1 MKILFEGAKYNIND
15 LKSCFGDKFY
25 HQIGDYGYIDVVG
38 YYHSNDNQLYYFLP
52 KLFVTEEE
60 SFLDTKIYYLDFF
73 KFKIEELLKEDITLL
88 NWFRKFLIL
97 FYKSL
102 SEYKSRVDDKIIQ
115 LGETLQLSSNIGEN
129 EFTFLDL
136 VLTILNFYK
145 KNRDFFVFY
154 IKEQETKK
162 HKKVNWNKTIRKQ
175 QPVFINSYP
184 IYDNLNTKTKVVN
197 NDEVLMTYFYS
208 LLNYLK
214 EEYKVDIVIDC
225 PYTLIKGERF
235 KDLLDNGLYKIKK
248 IKNNYYSDK
257 LKAIYN
263 LLILFFE
270 RTFVGSIKNK
280 NDDFIIV
287 KHYHNV
293 FEDMIDKLLSDSFSN
308 RRTSNGISLNHL
320 KNNKDGKILD
330 HLFEFESILDNDE
343 SIFYIGDS
351 KYYKHNSSISEK
363 SVYKQ
368 FTYAKNVI
376 QYNIDLL
383 HENIKIPS
391 LINKNIRY
399 RDEVTEGYSIS
410 PNFFIQGVIKNIN
423 DFENHTLI
431 QNIEKGTEKSAHF
444 KERLFDRDTLFINYY
459 EINFLFVLNAYTNYS
474 QDNIIEIRNTF
485 KNIFKTHFKSYF
497 KNHSGFDFYEF
508 SFESER
514 DLREFVD
521 FEFRNLTGRI
531 IRTLSQPDKL
541 ILAINFNRE
550 SKLKEKNLL
559 DRFKVRNNPVT
570 KQKEFMYTSS
580 CPIIPSIKDYEF

>member
-25 HQIGDYGYIDVVG
+25 HQIGDYGYMDVVG

-60 SFLDTKIYYLDFF
+60 SFLDTEIYYLDFF
-73 KFKIEELLKEDITLL
+73 KFKIEELLKENITLL

-115 LGETLQLSSNIGEN
+115 HGETLQLSSNIGEN

-145 KNRDFFVFY
+145 KNKDFFVFH

-175 QPVFINSYP
+175 QPVFIDSYP
-184 IYDNLNTKTKVVN
+184 IYDNLNTKTKVIN

-214 EEYKVDIVIDC
+214 DEYKVDIVIDC
-225 PYTLIKGERF
+225 PYTLIKGDRF
-235 KDLLDNGLYKIKK
+235 KDFLDNGLYKIKK

-308 RRTSNGISLNHL
+308 RRNSNGISLNHL

-351 KYYKHNSSISEK
+351 KYYKHNSSISEN

-423 DFENHTLI
+423 DFENHSLI

-444 KERLFDRDTLFINYY
+444 KERLFDRDTLFIYYY

-474 QDNIIEIRNTF
+474 QDNIIEIRKTF

-508 SFESER
+508 SFKNES
-514 DLREFVD
+514 DLKEFVD

-559 DRFKVRNNPVT
+559 DRFKVRNNPIT
-570 KQKEFMYTSS
+570 KQKEFMYISS

>member
-1 MKILFEGAKYNIND
+1 
-15 LKSCFGDKFY
+15 
-25 HQIGDYGYIDVVG
+25 
-38 YYHSNDNQLYYFLP
+38 
-52 KLFVTEEE
+52 
-60 SFLDTKIYYLDFF
+60 
-73 KFKIEELLKEDITLL
+73 
-88 NWFRKFLIL
+88 
-97 FYKSL
+97 
-102 SEYKSRVDDKIIQ
+102 
-115 LGETLQLSSNIGEN
+115 
-129 EFTFLDL
+129 
-136 VLTILNFYK
+136 
-145 KNRDFFVFY
+145 
-154 IKEQETKK
+154 
-162 HKKVNWNKTIRKQ
+162 
-175 QPVFINSYP
+175 
-184 IYDNLNTKTKVVN
+184 
-197 NDEVLMTYFYS
+197 
-208 LLNYLK
+208 
-214 EEYKVDIVIDC
+214 
-225 PYTLIKGERF
+225 
-235 KDLLDNGLYKIKK
+235 
-248 IKNNYYSDK
+248 
-257 LKAIYN
+257 
-263 LLILFFE
+263 
-270 RTFVGSIKNK
+270 
-280 NDDFIIV
+280 
-287 KHYHNV
+287 
-293 FEDMIDKLLSDSFSN
+293 MIDKLLSDSFSN

-351 KYYKHNSSISEK
+351 KYYKHNSSISEN

-474 QDNIIEIRNTF
+474 QDNVIEIRKTF

-508 SFESER
+508 SFKNES

-559 DRFKVRNNPVT
+559 DRFKVRNNPIT
-570 KQKEFMYTSS
+570 KQKEFMYLSS

>member
-52 KLFVTEEE
+52 KLFITEEE
-60 SFLDTKIYYLDFF
+60 RFLDTKIYYLDFF
-73 KFKIEELLKEDITLL
+73 KFKIEELLKENITLL

-145 KNRDFFVFY
+145 KNKDFFVFH

-175 QPVFINSYP
+175 QPVFIDSYP

-214 EEYKVDIVIDC
+214 DEYKVDIVIDC

-343 SIFYIGDS
+343 SVFYIGDS
-351 KYYKHNSSISEK
+351 KYYKHNSSISEN

-368 FTYAKNVI
+368 FTYAKNII

-410 PNFFIQGVIKNIN
+410 PNFFIQGVIKKIN

-474 QDNIIEIRNTF
+474 QDNVIEIRKTF

-508 SFESER
+508 SFENES

-559 DRFKVRNNPVT
+559 DRFKVRNNSVT
-570 KQKEFMYTSS
+570 KQKEFIYISS
-580 CPIIPSIKDYEF
+580 CPIIPFIKDYEF

>member
-52 KLFVTEEE
+52 KLFITEEE
-60 SFLDTKIYYLDFF
+60 RFLDTEIYYLDFF

-102 SEYKSRVDDKIIQ
+102 SEYKSRVDDKIIH

-145 KNRDFFVFY
+145 KNSDFFVFY

-214 EEYKVDIVIDC
+214 DEYKVDIVIDC

-235 KDLLDNGLYKIKK
+235 KDFLDNGLYKIKK

-280 NDDFIIV
+280 NNDFIVV

-308 RRTSNGISLNHL
+308 RKTSNGISLNHL

-351 KYYKHNSSISEK
+351 KYYKHNSSISEN

-508 SFESER
+508 SFKNES

-559 DRFKVRNNPVT
+559 DRFKVRNNPVA
-570 KQKEFMYTSS
+570 KQKEFMYISS